1 MGSASGIVLAGGRS
15 TRFGEA
21 DKLATTYLGMPLLHH
36 AVLRLAEVTGDV
48 IVVLAPDVPAPTMPP
63 GAPVRFARDA
73 QPDEG
78 PLAGAAAGLALV
90 DRDLALL
97 VGGDM
102 PELSTPVA
110 LEMLRV
116 AGEAQVGAV
125 ALRDGDA
132 FRPLPVVV
140 DAQLA
145 RAAGHELLH
154 RGERSLRGWLQ
165 AMRVAVIDESTWVAL
180 DPQRRTLHDVDTQG
194 DLEA

>member
-1 MGSASGIVLAGGRS
+1 MLAGGRS
-15 TRFGEA
+15 RRFGDA
-21 DKLATTYLGMPLLHH
+21 DKLAATYLGMPLLHH

-48 IVVLAPDVPAPTMPP
+48 VVVLAADVQPPTMPP
-63 GAPVRFARDA
+63 GAPVRFARDS

-78 PLAGAAAGLALV
+78 PLAGTAAGLALV

-102 PELSTPVA
+102 PELSTPVV

-116 AGEAQVGAV
+116 AVQARVGAV
-125 ALRDGDA
+125 ALQDGDA

-140 DAQLA
+140 DVQLA
-145 RAAGHELLH
+145 RATAHDLLH

-165 AMRVAVIDESTWVAL
+165 AMRIAVIDEATWVAL
-180 DPQRRTLHDVDTQG
+180 DPQRCTLRDVDTPA
-194 DLEA
+194 DLQP